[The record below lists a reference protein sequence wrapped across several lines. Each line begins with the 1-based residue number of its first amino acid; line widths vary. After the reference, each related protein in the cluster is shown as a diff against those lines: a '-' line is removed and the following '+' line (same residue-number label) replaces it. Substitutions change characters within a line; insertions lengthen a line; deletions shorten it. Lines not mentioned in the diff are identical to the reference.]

1 MKKKGGH
8 VQKQAHA
15 PPRWIA
21 PPVDVV
27 KINVDSSVGKN
38 LNKGA
43 VAAVARDANGCFV
56 GASAVIFLGRS
67 EPETLEALACREAM
81 SLATDILATKVLVAS
96 DFLSVVKNFQE
107 GSKGVYAHI
116 ILEMEA
122 RRKEFLEFSVVF
134 ERRLSNQEA
143 HNLARFAV
151 HSDIGRLVWL
161 VDPPAGVN
169 IPVIVE
175 P

>member
-1 MKKKGGH
+1 
-8 VQKQAHA
+8 
-15 PPRWIA
+15 
-21 PPVDVV
+21 VV
-27 KINVDSSVGKN
+27 KINVDATLGKN

-43 VAAVARDANGCFV
+43 VAAVARDTNGCFL
-56 GASAVIFLGRS
+56 GASVVIFLGRS
-67 EPETLEALACREAM
+67 EQETLEALAYREPIFLASLAYREAI
-81 SLATDILATKVLVAS
+81 SLAIDILATKVLVAS
-96 DFLSVVKNFQE
+96 DCLSVVKNFQE